1 MHYRVTRIRVNLR
14 VCHTGELLPIT
25 LPIINERLREEDWRA
40 RESAILALGAI
51 SEGCAAGLLTHLA
64 EMVSVLLPKLADARP
79 LVRSITCWSLSRYAR
94 WLVQAAREA
103 GAVGVAQFDSV
114 LAVRPPAWVSG
125 FLLALK
131 LRQARARPA
140 RLASRGSTPCWRC
153 ANCCAQWQNYML

>member
-1 MHYRVTRIRVNLR
+1 MPAAPCSDLGARRLCNP
-14 VCHTGELLPIT
+14 CAGELLPIT
-25 LPIINERLREEDWRA
+25 LPIINERLREDDWRA

-64 EMVSVLLPKLADARP
+64 EMVSVLLPKLGDARP

-114 LAVRPPAWVSG
+114 LAVRPPPAA
-125 FLLALK
+125 LA
-131 LRQARARPA
+131 ADRAHR
-140 RLASRGSTPCWRC
+140 RS
-153 ANCCAQWQNYML
+153 